1 MCVTVHRLLS
11 ESLGVWA
18 AVGVCVCKS
27 ECFTFKWWCKCDC
40 NLFSCLFAE
49 AVSIPRFIFL
59 FFIIYT
65 RGHGNAHPTCRRSGR
80 VFMATNFGKLN
91 HPKIVTWPD
100 YLLLTSV
107 EFIPRGVCWLSFP
120 RDLWPLP
127 GPRAQPQLLL
137 LQQRHTQH
145 VFTGPNIEQ
154 RRWVSLRNG
163 VMTQWRFS
171 GDTGPGTG
179 RGQRTQTT
187 L

>member
-1 MCVTVHRLLS
+1 MRLQPVL
-11 ESLGVWA
+11 LL
-18 AVGVCVCKS
+18 VCRS
-27 ECFTFKWWCKCDC
+27 SFRSTFY
-40 NLFSCLFAE
+40 F
-49 AVSIPRFIFL
+49 FI
-59 FFIIYT
+59 FIIYT